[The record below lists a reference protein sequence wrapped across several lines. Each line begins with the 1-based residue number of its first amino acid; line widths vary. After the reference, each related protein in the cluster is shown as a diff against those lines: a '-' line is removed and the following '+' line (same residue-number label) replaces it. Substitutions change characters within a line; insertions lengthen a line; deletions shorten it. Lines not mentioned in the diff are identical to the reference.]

1 MAPPVSDNDLSTLLR
16 RWVALTDT
24 PVSIAGADDSHVVVY
39 VNPAFESTSGYPA
52 TDLLDRGETFLR
64 AAEVEQGAAEAVA
77 EAIRTGRPTRTRV
90 LNYRADGSTW
100 WSELHLCAI
109 PDESGRPSHVVGLQ
123 LDITEQVRNERQIVH
138 AATHD
143 DLTDLV
149 TRSHFLDQFD
159 REVARAAR
167 EGSGLAVLFLDVDDL
182 KDTNDAFGHAAG
194 DALLVEVARRLTS
207 RLRGSD
213 LAARYGGDEFLVL
226 LVELPHDPADA
237 AAGAAKVAD
246 ELRDLLSEP
255 IAFGDVLLPV
265 KVSIGL
271 SLFPRDASTA
281 LELVDHADA
290 AMYRQKSQR

>member
-1 MAPPVSDNDLSTLLR
+1 MTPPISKNDLSTLLGK
-16 RWVALTDT
+16 WVALTDT
-24 PVSIAGADDSHVVVY
+24 PVSIAGADDGHVVVY
-39 VNPAFESTSGYPA
+39 VNPAFESTSGYRS
-52 TDLLDRGETFLR
+52 TELLDRGETFLQT
-64 AAEVEQGAAEAVA
+64 AELEQGATEALQEAV
-77 EAIRTGRPTRTRV
+77 RTGRPTRARV

-100 WSELHLCAI
+100 WSELHLCSI
-109 PDESGRPSHVVGLQ
+109 PDESGRPAHVVGLQ
-123 LDITEQVRNERQIVH
+123 LDITEQVRAERQIVH

-149 TRSHFLDQFD
+149 TRSHFIDQFD

-167 EGSGLAVLFLDVDDL
+167 ERSGLAVLFLDVDDL
-182 KDTNDAFGHAAG
+182 KGTNDAFGHAAG

-213 LAARYGGDEFLVL
+213 LAARYGGDEFLIL
-226 LVELPHDPADA
+226 LVELPHDPAEA

-246 ELRDLLSEP
+246 ELRDILSEP
-255 IAFGDVLLPV
+255 IEFGDVTLPV